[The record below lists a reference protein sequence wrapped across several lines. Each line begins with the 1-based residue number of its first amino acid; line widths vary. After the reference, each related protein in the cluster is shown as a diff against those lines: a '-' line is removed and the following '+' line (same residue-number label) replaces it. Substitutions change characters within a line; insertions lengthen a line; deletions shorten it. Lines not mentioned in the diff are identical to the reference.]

1 MENTKTIIVDT
12 DSKWLS
18 AKYLVNI
25 SEEETITISHAEDT
39 KGRACESVALFLSL
53 GDL

>member
-1 MENTKTIIVDT
+1 MENIIVDT
-12 DSKWLS
+12 DSKWLAWLS